1 VKPLTVKNK
10 FVPRGKILIS
20 GDKSIAHRALILSA
34 LACGRTTLRN
44 FPFHDDSLSTL
55 GALCALGVRIE
66 CKENKVL
73 VYGKG
78 KYGFKEPRGPIYVG
92 DSGTTFRLL
101 LGVLAGQK
109 FQTKV
114 KAGKYLS
121 VRPMARV
128 NLPLRLMGAKIY
140 SKVKGSEEYAPITIQ
155 GGSLK
160 GITYRPPVSSAQ
172 VKSAILLA
180 GLFAKA
186 ATCVIEKD
194 LTRDHTERMLKNFG
208 ADLRT
213 KGKKIDLNP
222 AKELT
227 SPGEI
232 YIPADI
238 SSAAFFIVLAAIIP
252 NSKILINCLCL
263 NPGRTGA
270 IRVLKRMGAKI
281 KISCLK
287 DAGSGSFEPR
297 GDLSVVFSRLKAV
310 TINHGEIP
318 SLIDELPVLMVAA
331 CFVKGRSIIK
341 GAGELKVKETDRIN
355 SMVSNLKKMG
365 ADIKTQKSGEN
376 IIIDGTGRLRGASLK
391 SFGDHRTAMSLVVAA
406 LAAEGES
413 RIDDISCIN
422 KSFPCFLNIL
432 NCLADG

>member
-1 VKPLTVKNK
+1 MKPLTVKDK

-34 LACGRTTLRN
+34 LSCGRTTLRN

-55 GALCALGVRIE
+55 GALGALGIRIE

-78 KYGFKEPRGPIYVG
+78 KYGFKAPCEPVFVG
-92 DSGTTFRLL
+92 DSGTTLRLL

-109 FQTKV
+109 FKTKV

-121 VRPMARV
+121 IRPMARV
-128 NLPLRLMGAKIY
+128 NLPLRLMGAQIS
-140 SKVKGSEEYAPITIQ
+140 SKVKGNEEYAPITIQ

-160 GITYRPPVSSAQ
+160 GITYSLPVSSAQ

-180 GLFAKA
+180 GLFAKGR
-186 ATCVIEKD
+186 TCVIEKTA
-194 LTRDHTERMLKNFG
+194 TRDHTERMLRFFG
-208 ADLRT
+208 ADLIT
-213 KGKKIDLNP
+213 KGKNVYLNP
-222 AKELT
+222 RKDLT

-238 SSAAFFIVLAAIIP
+238 SSAAFFIVLASIIP
-252 NSKILINCLCL
+252 SSKITINCLCL
-263 NPGRTGA
+263 NPGRIGA
-270 IRVLKRMGAKI
+270 INVLKRMGAGI
-281 KISCLK
+281 KIACLK
-287 DAGSGSFEPR
+287 GRDFEPL
-297 GDLSVVFSRLKAV
+297 GSLTAVFKRLKAT
-310 TINHGEIP
+310 TIHPSEIP

-331 CFVKGRSIIK
+331 CFAKGRSIIK

-355 SMVSNLKKMG
+355 SMVSNLKNMG
-365 ADIKTQKSGEN
+365 ADIKVKSGEN
-376 IIIDGTGRLRGASLK
+376 IIIDGGDRLRGASLK
-391 SFGDHRTAMSLVVAA
+391 SFADHRTAMSLVVAA

-413 RIDDISCIN
+413 RIDDIGCIN
-422 KSFPCFLNIL
+422 KSFPGFLSIL
-432 NCLADG
+432 NCLSKS